1 MTIMWLN
8 LSLVYLFSF
17 LSRLYS
23 VPMPNTLNCVKPN
36 KLHVILV
43 VICLVLVAGFQKD
56 LGDTY
61 FYMHSFKINVY
72 SWNTIDFSGDFG
84 FNIYQ
89 LLLQKF
95 TKDPQILIFTTAL
108 ITNLL
113 IIIVLYKYARM
124 FELAVYV
131 YIAAGM
137 FTTSMNGI
145 RQYLAAAIVFC
156 ATKYLLKG
164 EFKKYALI
172 ILLASTIHKSA
183 LVLLPIYFV
192 VRREAWTKVTF
203 ILLTLSIFIVL
214 GFNAFSSM
222 LFSALDNT
230 QYGHYSDFAEGG
242 ANKLRIVI
250 TAIPVFIAFLG
261 REKLKKLWPESDY
274 IVNMSII
281 SVFFIVIASQNWI
294 FARFNIYFGLYNLI
308 LISWLVLLFRPTNR
322 RLIYLGII
330 VFYFIYFYFEH
341 VISFGFRY
349 DSDYIFF
356 K

>member
-1 MTIMWLN
+1 MTIMWIN

-23 VPMPNTLNCVKPN
+23 IPVPNTLNRVKPN
-36 KLHVILV
+36 KFHVALV
-43 VICLVLVAGFQKD
+43 IICLVTVAGFQKNI
-56 LGDTY
+56 GDTY
-61 FYMHSFKINVY
+61 FYMHSFKITDFT
-72 SWNTIDFSGDFG
+72 WQDIDYSGDFG

-89 LLLQKF
+89 LLLQQISR
-95 TKDPQILIFTTAL
+95 DPQILIFTTAL

-113 IIIVLYKYARM
+113 IVIVLYKYSRM
-124 FELAVYV
+124 FELAIYV

-156 ATKYLLKG
+156 STKYLLNG
-164 EFKKYALI
+164 DFNKYALI
-172 ILLASTIHKSA
+172 VLLASTVHKSA

-214 GFNAFSSM
+214 GFNAFSGM

-250 TAIPVFIAFLG
+250 TAIPVLIAFLG
-261 REKLKKLWPESDY
+261 REKLKQLWPESDY
-274 IVNMSII
+274 IVNMAII

-308 LISWLVLLFRPTNR
+308 LIAWLVLLFKRNNQR
-322 RLIYLGII
+322 VIYYGII
-330 VFYFIYFYFEH
+330 VCYFLYFYFEH

-349 DSDYIFF
+349 DSDYWKF
-356 K
+356 

>member
-1 MTIMWLN
+1 MTIMWIN

-23 VPMPNTLNCVKPN
+23 IPVPNNLNRVKPN
-36 KLHVILV
+36 KFHVALV
-43 VICLVLVAGFQKD
+43 IICLVTVAGFQKNI
-56 LGDTY
+56 GDTY
-61 FYMHSFKINVY
+61 FYMHSFKITDFT
-72 SWNTIDFSGDFG
+72 WQDIDFSGDFG

-89 LLLQKF
+89 LILQQISS
-95 TKDPQILIFTTAL
+95 DPQILIFTTAL

-113 IIIVLYKYARM
+113 IVMVLYKYSRM

-156 ATKYLLKG
+156 STKYLLNG
-164 EFKKYALI
+164 DFKKYALI
-172 ILLASTIHKSA
+172 ILLASTVHKSA

-214 GFNAFSSM
+214 GFNAFSGM

-250 TAIPVFIAFLG
+250 IAIPVLIAFLG
-261 REKLKKLWPESDY
+261 REKLKKIWPESDY

-294 FARFNIYFGLYNLI
+294 FARFNIYFGLYGLI
-308 LISWLVLLFRPTNR
+308 LISWIVKLFRENNQKM
-322 RLIYLGII
+322 IYFGII

-341 VISFGFRY
+341 VISFGLKY
-349 DSDYIFF
+349 ESDYL
-356 K
+356 KL